1 MAYGRIREFSPLAD
15 ASTRDFQSRSRD
27 VNPNAVKRI
36 PPSLLDEAVKRLKKE
51 FQPVEIYLFGSHAWG
66 TPHDDSDVD
75 IMVIVSESSERPI
88 KRMQRAHHCLGD
100 LDMSKDVF
108 VQTRTEFDRP
118 SLHSSTLGLCESY
131 GLPRSRP
138 ACARRPKKNGSPGW
152 R

>member
-1 MAYGRIREFSPLAD
+1 
-15 ASTRDFQSRSRD
+15 
-27 VNPNAVKRI
+27 VKRV

-108 VQTRTEFDRP
+108 VQTRTEFDRYRHLRA
-118 SLHSSTLGLCESY
+118 SIQHQILRHGRKLY
-131 GLPRSRP
+131 G
-138 ACARRPKKNGSPGW
+138 
-152 R
+152 